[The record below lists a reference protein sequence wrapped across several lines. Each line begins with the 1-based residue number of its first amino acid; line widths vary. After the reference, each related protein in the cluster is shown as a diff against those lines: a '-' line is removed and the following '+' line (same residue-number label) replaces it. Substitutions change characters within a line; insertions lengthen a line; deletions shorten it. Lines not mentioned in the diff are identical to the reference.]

1 MSLQKIITACGLDT
15 ATWTSVSG
23 GDINRAFCI
32 SAKGENYF
40 LKINSATLYK
50 NMFEKEARG
59 LEELRRHFSLKVPE
73 VIRTGAVDNDQYIL
87 MEWIDRTAPS
97 ANFWQE
103 FGTALALLHKKEQ
116 DYFGFEEDNFIGS
129 LEQPNA
135 RRKSWP
141 DFYSSERILPLS
153 EKLFHSGVFTK
164 SDLTHAE
171 KLCAKLPDLFPEETP
186 SLLHG
191 DLWSGNFMVSASGQA
206 CIYDPAVYYGHREMD
221 LGMTKLFGGFDN
233 EFYSAYEETYPLEKN
248 WRERLLLTQLYPVLV
263 HAVLFG
269 GGYADSARRT
279 MRMYI

>member
-1 MSLQKIITACGLDT
+1 
-15 ATWTSVSG
+15 
-23 GDINRAFCI
+23 
-32 SAKGENYF
+32 
-40 LKINSATLYK
+40 
-50 NMFEKEARG
+50 
-59 LEELRRHFSLKVPE
+59 
-73 VIRTGAVDNDQYIL
+73 
-87 MEWIDRTAPS
+87 
-97 ANFWQE
+97 
-103 FGTALALLHKKEQ
+103 
-116 DYFGFEEDNFIGS
+116 
-129 LEQPNA
+129 
-135 RRKSWP
+135 
-141 DFYSSERILPLS
+141 
-153 EKLFHSGVFTK
+153 HSGVFTK